1 MVGAMKHILVGG
13 VAVVLASC
21 AAPQGNNVLQ
31 KWSQPIVMW
40 EGIEATTLP
49 METVTMDG
57 RLVFFVVELSI
68 NGNRESFL
76 VDSGCSS
83 TSFTDA
89 FVRTLKAKISV
100 GQRGVIYGVDWSRK
114 ANTIVLDSID
124 LGFARVDNLEIPSR
138 DILGTMFHNQ
148 LVSKKGRPIAGIVGV
163 DLLVPLGA
171 SLDLAESTIT
181 FRKMPNQLPDPP
193 SASVTPP
200 AGQKLRQP

>member
-100 GQRGVIYGVDWSRK
+100 GQREPSS
-114 ANTIVLDSID
+114 T
-124 LGFARVDNLEIPSR
+124 ARIPSPCCWAMEM
-138 DILGTMFHNQ
+138 DPL
-148 LVSKKGRPIAGIVGV
+148 RPGSRSPCKSVA
-163 DLLVPLGA
+163 
-171 SLDLAESTIT
+171 
-181 FRKMPNQLPDPP
+181 FPP
-193 SASVTPP
+193 MCRISSSEMSM
-200 AGQKLRQP
+200 